1 MIRSILVGL
10 DTPGHIEVLSE
21 VAIRWANRFG
31 AGLVGLAIV
40 DEPGIRAIEPL
51 GPVGGTPG
59 VNPVYYLGYDNRM
72 AQQDRKAHALLE
84 DFSRRCEAA
93 GVKHEAIVGV
103 GAPDEVI
110 ERQACAAD
118 LVLMASRTHFS
129 FTAQEDEPDDGLLRR
144 VLPDTPRPVVVVPV
158 PAGVTPEGPIV
169 IAYDGSLQ
177 AERALSAFEATG
189 LAGIGP
195 VHVVSVDDHADEA
208 ARLAGRARHFL
219 TLHRIEATAH
229 AIPST
234 EPPDEVILAEA
245 RRLGAGLLVMGA
257 YGQPVLRE
265 FFLGSTTRRLL
276 EQSPIAMFL
285 YH

>member
-10 DTPGHIEVLSE
+10 DTPGHGEVVSE
-21 VAIRWANRFG
+21 LAIRWARRFG

-51 GPVGGTPG
+51 GPVGGKPG
-59 VNPVYYLGYDNRM
+59 VNPVYYVGYDNRM
-72 AQQDRKAHALLE
+72 AQQDEKAHALLE

-93 GVKHEAIVGV
+93 GVEHEAIVGV

-110 ERQACAAD
+110 EREARATD
-118 LVLMASRTHFS
+118 LVLMASRTHFY

-144 VLPDTPRPVVVVPV
+144 VLPDTPRPVVVVP
-158 PAGVTPEGPIV
+158 AGVPPEGPIV

-177 AERALSAFEATG
+177 AERALSTFEATG

-234 EPPDEVILAEA
+234 DPPGSVILAEA
-245 RRLGAGLLVMGA
+245 CRLGAGLIVMGA
-257 YGQPVLRE
+257 YGKPVLRE
-265 FFLGSTTRRLL
+265 FFLGSATQSLL
-276 EQSPIAMFL
+276 ENSSIAMFL